1 MRAVIQRITQ
11 GSVSVN
17 QRLIADL
24 IGPGL
29 LIFLGIGKQDNEGI
43 AIQLAKKISNLRIFS
58 DENGK
63 MNLSILDVKG
73 KSIVVSQFTLF
84 ADTKRGNRP
93 SFTEAGEPEIA
104 KYLFDFF
111 AENLESLGVPTQQGE
126 FAADMQVSLTN
137 DGPVTIW
144 IEI

>member
-1 MRAVIQRITQ
+1 MRAVLQRITQ
-11 GSVSVN
+11 GSVQVD
-17 QRLIADL
+17 QRLIADQ

-29 LIFLGIGKQDNEGI
+29 LIFLGIGKNDNEEI

-63 MNLSILDVKG
+63 MNLSIRDVEG

-93 SFTEAGEPEIA
+93 SFTEAGEPEKAKFLVDYFA
-104 KYLFDFF
+104 KYL
-111 AENLESLGVPTQQGE
+111 EYLGVPTQQGE
-126 FAADMQVSLTN
+126 FAADMKVSLTN

>member
-1 MRAVIQRITQ
+1 MRAVIQRISQ

-17 QRLIADL
+17 QRLIA
-24 IGPGL
+24 GQVGAGL
-29 LIFLGIGKQDNEGI
+29 LIFLGIGKNDSEET
-43 AIQLAKKISNLRIFS
+43 AIQLSRKIANLRIFS
-58 DENGK
+58 DDNGK
-63 MNLSILDVKG
+63 MNLSILDIKG

-93 SFTEAGEPEIA
+93 SFTEAGDPEKA
-104 KYLFDFF
+104 KLLVNLF
-111 AENLESLGVPTQQGE
+111 ARNLETLGIPTQQGE

-144 IEI
+144 IEA

>member
-111 AENLESLGVPTQQGE
+111 AKNLESLGVPTQQGE

>member
-11 GSVSVN
+11 GSVHVN
-17 QRLIADL
+17 QHLVAYQN
-24 IGPGL
+24 GPGL
-29 LIFLGIGKQDNEGI
+29 LILLGIGKKDNEEI

-63 MNLSILDVKG
+63 MNLSIKDVKG

-93 SFTEAGEPEIA
+93 SFIEAGEPEKA
-104 KYLFDFF
+104 NFLVDFF
-111 AENLESLGVPTQQGE
+111 VKYLESLGVPTQQGE

-144 IEI
+144 IEV

>member
-1 MRAVIQRITQ
+1 MRAVVQRITQ

-29 LIFLGIGKQDNEGI
+29 LIFLGIGKQDNEKI

-63 MNLSILDVKG
+63 MNLSILDVNG

-93 SFTEAGEPEIA
+93 SFTEAGEPDNA

-111 AENLESLGVPTQQGE
+111 AKNLESLGVPTQQGE

>member
-11 GSVSVN
+11 GSVQVN
-17 QRLIADL
+17 QHLIADQNS
-24 IGPGL
+24 PGL
-29 LIFLGIGKQDNEGI
+29 LIFLGIGTKDNEEI
-43 AIQLAKKISNLRIFS
+43 AIQLARKISNLRIFS

-63 MNLSILDVKG
+63 MNLSIRDIQG

-93 SFTEAGEPEIA
+93 SFIEAGDPEKA
-104 KYLFDFF
+104 NFLVNFF
-111 AENLESLGVPTQQGE
+111 ANYLESLGVPTQQGE

>member
-24 IGPGL
+24 IGPGY

-111 AENLESLGVPTQQGE
+111 AKNLESLGVPTQQGE

>member
-1 MRAVIQRITQ
+1 MRAVLQRITQ
-11 GSVSVN
+11 GSVQVD
-17 QRLIADL
+17 QRLIADQ

-29 LIFLGIGKQDNEGI
+29 LIFLGIGKKDNEEI

-63 MNLSILDVKG
+63 MNLSIRDVEG

-93 SFTEAGEPEIA
+93 SFTEAGEPEKAKFLVDYFA
-104 KYLFDFF
+104 KYL
-111 AENLESLGVPTQQGE
+111 EYLGVPTQQGE
-126 FAADMQVSLTN
+126 FAADMQVSLKN